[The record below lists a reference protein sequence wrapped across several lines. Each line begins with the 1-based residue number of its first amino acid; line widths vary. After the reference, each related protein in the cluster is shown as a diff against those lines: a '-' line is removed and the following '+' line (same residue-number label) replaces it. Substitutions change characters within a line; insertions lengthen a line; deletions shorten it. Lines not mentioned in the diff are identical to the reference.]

1 MATNEDALFDS
12 LFLPPLVRFQL
23 PARAERESEIERES
37 CANNIAV
44 RRVVS
49 RDRKARYNSE
59 MEDRLISDI
68 GDT

>member
-12 LFLPPLVRFQL
+12 LFLPPLLIFQL
-23 PARAERESEIERES
+23 RPRAERESERERES